1 MFLIRRL
8 LSTISQNVG
17 QNVSQFEHNLMRDA
31 LLRKEINE
39 IITKKK
45 AEKDLHNYFRK
56 CDFSNHIQQLKN
68 SLLSKNK

>member
-8 LSTISQNVG
+8 LSTVS
-17 QNVSQFEHNLMRDA
+17 QNVSQFELNLMRDA

-39 IITKKK
+39 IITKKR

-56 CDFSNHIQQLKN
+56 RDFSNYTLQLKN
-68 SLLSKNK
+68 NTSSK